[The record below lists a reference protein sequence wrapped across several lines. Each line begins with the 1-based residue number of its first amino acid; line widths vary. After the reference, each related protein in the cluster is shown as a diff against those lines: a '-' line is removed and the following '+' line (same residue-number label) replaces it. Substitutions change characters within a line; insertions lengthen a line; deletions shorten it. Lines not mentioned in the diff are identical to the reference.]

1 MIDLVASEATVL
13 IVFGAI
19 SGLALLL
26 TTVAVVW
33 VFYTAFDDYEGSVR
47 DVQRFIKLTDEARSL
62 VPNGLPLFD
71 QERAAATTTA
81 IGRFSARKDEARRAL
96 WQPRAKREEATISAT
111 PARAQPSR
119 EPSLV
124 GPVPEQAR

>member
-47 DVQRFIKLTDEARSL
+47 DVQRFIKLTDEARSQ
-62 VPNGLPLFD
+62 VPTGLPLFD
-71 QERAAATTTA
+71 L
-81 IGRFSARKDEARRAL
+81 SA
-96 WQPRAKREEATISAT
+96 
-111 PARAQPSR
+111 
-119 EPSLV
+119 
-124 GPVPEQAR
+124 